1 LADNPTTPDANPDWS
16 AFDVAPLD
24 SALKL
29 QATRA
34 RLKLSQR
41 DFAAL
46 LRVPC
51 ATLQN
56 WEQRRTEPDAFAQH
70 MINII
75 YDDPDGMRQRLQRQ
89 SAA

>member
-1 LADNPTTPDANPDWS
+1 MAENPTYPDPNPDWS
-16 AFDVAPLD
+16 AFDAAPLD

-41 DFAAL
+41 EFAAL

-75 YDDPDGMRQRLQRQ
+75 YDDPDGMRQRLERQ